1 MMISAPWVETLTG
14 YSTRAYR
21 GSSSEPDQFCQFTR
35 AWLPFFQ
42 TTEDRL
48 VSIVIRMAW
57 YAPADSAPCP
67 TSAVAPCC
75 SASTSKLF
83 FGSAMRAQALL
94 PVVSASVF
102 ASIRTTCRFTLAT
115 ESYGK
120 GASVSSTLVSD
131 LTLCGA
137 AGTVSS
143 WYQAPPA
150 STAAGK
156 AG

>member
-48 VSIVIRMAW
+48 VSNVIRMTW
-57 YAPADSAPCP
+57 YAPADIAPCP
-67 TSAVAPCC
+67 TSAVLPCC
-75 SASTSKLF
+75 SARTSKLF
-83 FGSAMRAQALL
+83 LGSGVGGQPQL

-102 ASIRTTCRFTLAT
+102 ESRRT
-115 ESYGK
+115 
-120 GASVSSTLVSD
+120 
-131 LTLCGA
+131 
-137 AGTVSS
+137 
-143 WYQAPPA
+143 
-150 STAAGK
+150 
-156 AG
+156 

>member
-1 MMISAPWVETLTG
+1 MMISAPWMGTLTG
-14 YSTRAYR
+14 YSTRAYS

-35 AWLPFFQ
+35 ALLPFYQ

-57 YAPADSAPCP
+57 YAPAGSAPCP
-67 TSAVAPCC
+67 TSAVAPRC

-83 FGSAMRAQALL
+83 LGSAVKGQDPL

-120 GASVSSTLVSD
+120 GASVSRTLVSNF
-131 LTLCGA
+131 TLCGA
-137 AGTVSS
+137 DGAVSS
-143 WYQAPPA
+143 W
-150 STAAGK
+150 
-156 AG
+156 

>member
-75 SASTSKLF
+75 SASTTKPLPRP
-83 FGSAMRAQALL
+83 AVTAQG
-94 PVVSASVF
+94 P
-102 ASIRTTCRFTLAT
+102 
-115 ESYGK
+115 
-120 GASVSSTLVSD
+120 
-131 LTLCGA
+131 
-137 AGTVSS
+137 
-143 WYQAPPA
+143 AP
-150 STAAGK
+150 GREL
-156 AG
+156 G